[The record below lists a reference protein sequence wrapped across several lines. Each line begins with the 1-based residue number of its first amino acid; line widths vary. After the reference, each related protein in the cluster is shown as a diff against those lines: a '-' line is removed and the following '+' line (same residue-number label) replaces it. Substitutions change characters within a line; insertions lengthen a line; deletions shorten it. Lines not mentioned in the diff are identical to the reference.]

1 VSTPKGGDV
10 AQRSIEV
17 LIGRL
22 ITDEAFRFAFCR
34 NATTT
39 LAELMESGYELTAVE
54 IAALR
59 TTPADV
65 WKRIAKHIDPRLQ
78 KVSLRGQPEEK
89 S

>member
-1 VSTPKGGDV
+1 LAKGGDV
-10 AQRSIEV
+10 AQRSVEV

-34 NATTT
+34 NATMT
-39 LAELMESGYELTAVE
+39 LTEFMESGHELTTVE

-59 TTPADV
+59 TTPADI
-65 WKRIAKHIDPRLQ
+65 WKRIATHIDPRLQ
-78 KVSLRGQPEEK
+78 KVPLRGQPEEK